1 MGYEKDRVKIE
12 EKEVNTIMT
21 KNHISIIILLILAIT
36 VFVTGKPWNTNI
48 SGKTIESLTNINET
62 DPVKDPFVDKN
73 YTIVYDKTYGVN
85 IVVYPTGQQHI
96 YFDVNGNPLDALDV
110 LNGKAGQ

>member
-1 MGYEKDRVKIE
+1 
-12 EKEVNTIMT
+12 MT
-21 KNHISIIILLILAIT
+21 KKHISIIILLILAIT
-36 VFVTGKPWNTNI
+36 VFVTGKPWNTSI

-85 IVVYPTGQQHI
+85 TAVYPTGQQHI

-110 LNGKAGQ
+110 LSGRINQ